1 METIKKLGEF
11 LTDDEILEVAE
22 MALDGLTLDAVKRL
36 RYLLVDKW
44 NMPLLQSREIV
55 FILRKEFE

>member
-22 MALDGLTLDAVKRL
+22 MAVDGLTLDAVLRL
-36 RYLLVDKW
+36 QYLLVDKW
-44 NMPLLQSREIV
+44 NISLLQSREIV